1 MELFERYS
9 RIFAV
14 TAIALAATS
23 AHAVVSTDTWIP
35 CGSSEGVNSKGLFSA
50 MVTYSYSSGSTA
62 SVSIV
67 LNNTTL
73 LANGGYITG
82 LALNEAA
89 GTTGISFVS
98 CSNANFLA
106 MSAVSAPPFGTFT
119 AGGALGANWIGGG
132 SPTGGIAAGSSATFN
147 FSITGS
153 SAVLAAL
160 TAEFAFGPNADGN
173 AMAVRFRGGAGDGWS
188 DKVLG
193 CGTPAPGA
201 VALLGVVGLL
211 SSRRRR

>member
-1 MELFERYS
+1 MELFDRYS
-9 RIFAV
+9 RIATV
-14 TAIALAATS
+14 TAMAFAAAT
-23 AHAVVSTDTWIP
+23 AHAGVSTDTWIP

-50 MVTYSYSSGSTA
+50 LVTYSYSSGSTA

-82 LALNEAA
+82 LALNKAA
-89 GTTGISFVS
+89 GTTGMSFVS

-153 SAVLAAL
+153 SVVLAAL

-173 AMAVRFRGGAGDGWS
+173 AMAVRFRGGAGDDWS

-201 VALLGVVGLL
+201 LALLGVVGLL
-211 SSRRRR
+211 SARRRR

>member
-1 MELFERYS
+1 MELFARYS
-9 RIFAV
+9 RIAAIA
-14 TAIALAATS
+14 AIALASTS
-23 AHAVVSTDTWIP
+23 AHAVVSVDPWIP
-35 CGSSEGVNSKGLFSA
+35 CGSSEGPNSKGLFFA
-50 MVTYSYSSGSTA
+50 MVTYSYFGGSTA
-62 SVSIV
+62 SVSIA

-82 LALNEAA
+82 LAVNQAA
-89 GTTGISFVS
+89 GTTGMSFVS
-98 CSNANFLA
+98 CSNSNFLA
-106 MSAVSAPPFGTFT
+106 VSAVSAPPFGTFT
-119 AGGALGANWIGGG
+119 AGGALGANWLSGG
-132 SPTGGIAAGSSATFN
+132 PVANGIAAGSSATFN

-160 TAEFAFGPNADGN
+160 TAEVVFGPNSDGN
-173 AMAVRFRGGAGDGWS
+173 AMAVRFRGGAGDDWS

>member
-1 MELFERYS
+1 MKLFDRYS
-9 RIFAV
+9 RIATV
-14 TAIALAATS
+14 TVIALAAAS
-23 AHAVVSTDTWIP
+23 AHADVSTDTWIP

-50 MVTYSYSSGSTA
+50 LVTYSYSSGSTA

-82 LALNEAA
+82 LALNKAA
-89 GTTGISFVS
+89 GTTGMSFVS

-153 SAVLAAL
+153 SAVLAAIN
-160 TAEFAFGPNADGN
+160 ASSVFGPNINGN
-173 AMAVRFRGGAGDGWS
+173 AMAVRFRGGVGDDWS

-193 CGTPAPGA
+193 CTAPAPGA

-211 SSRRRR
+211 GSRRRR